1 MQTRSYERRIQNS
14 VQDRIHTRS
23 QKRIQ
28 EEISER
34 IQETFQTRIQTR
46 SQSQLNQFPLYAV
59 EIDFDAAS
67 EAWKKNKKSCGN
79 GTYTYICGEIT
90 KSGSTCSKVRATGCN
105 YCNVHRKNN
114 QNQNQN
120 QKQING

>member
-1 MQTRSYERRIQNS
+1 MQTRSYERSTQNN
-14 VQDRIHTRS
+14 VQDRVYTRS
-23 QKRIQ
+23 QKKIQ
-28 EEISER
+28 EEIREEIQEKVCER

-67 EAWKKNKKSCGN
+67 EAWKKNKKTCGN
-79 GTYTYICGEIT
+79 GTYAYICGKIT

-105 YCNVHRKNN
+105 YCKMHNKNN
-114 QNQNQN
+114 
-120 QKQING
+120 